1 MYFRVHDNILIDK
14 WHLFPV
20 ILQELLQHRGGPSR
34 TTELDSLCRIHQLD
48 RQDMIQVVH
57 DLKQFRRRIRP
68 HTHMIL
74 LSITRHDRIAARRIA
89 IHLILAYHTGSRIL
103 RDHET
108 GVQAGI
114 SDQELRQSPQ
124 THDQLSDTTFR
135 YIS

>member
-74 LSITRHDRIAARRIA
+74 LSITRHDRIAARRMKPEFRPG
-89 IHLILAYHTGSRIL
+89 LATKNSGNPRKPMIN
-103 RDHET
+103 
-108 GVQAGI
+108 
-114 SDQELRQSPQ
+114 
-124 THDQLSDTTFR
+124 
-135 YIS
+135 